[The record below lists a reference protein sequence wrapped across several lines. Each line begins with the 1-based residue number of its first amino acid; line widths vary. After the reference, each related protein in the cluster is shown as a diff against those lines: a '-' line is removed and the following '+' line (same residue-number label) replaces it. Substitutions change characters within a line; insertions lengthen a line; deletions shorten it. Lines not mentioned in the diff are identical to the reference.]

1 MPNVSNFMSEANKV
15 GTHGSCVRG
24 TEYKGEV
31 KSKELGVRSWEFF
44 E

>member
-24 TEYKGEV
+24 TEYKGELI
-31 KSKELGVRSWEFF
+31 KEKGEIAERERS
-44 E
+44 